1 MKRVSDDGWRLF
13 KSWSAG
19 LFQGNLCTCRY
30 TDNHYNCI
38 RVFLRHCR
46 TFQPVVRRLVSII
59 TFTFTC

>member
-46 TFQPVVRRLVSII
+46 TFQPVVRRLV
-59 TFTFTC
+59 